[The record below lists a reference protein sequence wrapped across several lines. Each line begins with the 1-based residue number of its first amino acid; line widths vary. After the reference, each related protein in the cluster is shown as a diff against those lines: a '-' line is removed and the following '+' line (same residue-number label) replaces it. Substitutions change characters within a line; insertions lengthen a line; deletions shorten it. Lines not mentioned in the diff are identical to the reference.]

1 MAYLLNQPTSGD
13 SPSIRRRPRTSYI
26 LRENVCNVIICLACI
41 LMKCERHII
50 RLDKVFRAV
59 QASGGND
66 LLFYL
71 DKWQFSV
78 WIFFWFYRVKQ
89 SAGLHS
95 SVNYYGIICYLH
107 FGRWLL
113 FNKHFWLSSRNIQHT
128 SLLSS
133 KHEKEIVLSENLPDI
148 FLTCA
153 DNGWS
158 MQDPCRVK
166 CFANLIPKRRQNIS
180 STLKASFNCAMYKC
194 IFSCNPMTLNNS

>member
-1 MAYLLNQPTSGD
+1 
-13 SPSIRRRPRTSYI
+13 
-26 LRENVCNVIICLACI
+26 
-41 LMKCERHII
+41 MKCERHII

-180 STLKASFNCAMYKC
+180 STLKASFNCAMYKINVYLAAIQWLLTIHKSFQFGLLRFYCDSRIC
-194 IFSCNPMTLNNS
+194 IVR